1 MKKILTSRGIKRQ
14 KSKRSVSNRRFGF
27 YLTLPSIIILTLLLT
42 IPAVITVFQSFFV
55 VPADGVGIGE
65 FTGIDNYLFLF
76 TNEIFW
82 SACFR
87 SIVFALIFLI
97 GSTLIGLASAL
108 LLNERFFGRAILRG
122 LLVIPWACPWLIV
135 GIIWKWFADGNIG
148 LLNGVLLRL
157 GLISEYKD
165 FLSEPN
171 TALWMT
177 ALAATWRQSCL
188 VALLLLAG
196 LQTLP
201 KDIWDAANVDGAG
214 ILQRFWYITLPWLR
228 PALTV
233 VTVLNIIY
241 GLMQF
246 DVIFAMTQGGPGSA
260 TTLLSFLIY
269 RQFFIFTN
277 FGVGSALAVALA
289 AIALVGG
296 LIAVRTLYRKI
307 EV

>member
-1 MKKILTSRGIKRQ
+1 MKREEP
-14 KSKRSVSNRRFGF
+14 KRSVSNRRFGF
-27 YLTLPSIIILTLLLT
+27 YLAFPSILILLLLLV
-42 IPAVITVFQSFFV
+42 IPAVLTVFQSFYV

-65 FTGIDNYLFLF
+65 FTKISNYSYIFS
-76 TNEIFW
+76 NIIFW
-82 SACFR
+82 QTCLR
-87 SIVFALIFLI
+87 SIEFAVIFII
-97 GSTLIGLASAL
+97 GSTVIGLSAAL
-108 LLNERFFGRAILRG
+108 LLNEKFVGRLVLRG
-122 LLVIPWACPWLIV
+122 LLVLPWACPWLIV
-135 GIIWKWFADGNIG
+135 GIIWKWFLDGNIG
-148 LLNGVLLRL
+148 LLNGILMRL
-157 GLISEYKD
+157 HLISQNID
-165 FLSEPN
+165 FLSNPKL
-171 TALWMT
+171 ALWMT
-177 ALAATWRQSCL
+177 ALAAIWRQSCL

-201 KDIWDAANVDGAG
+201 REVWDAASVDGAG
-214 ILQRFWYITLPWLR
+214 ILQRFRHITLPWLR

-289 AIALVGG
+289 AVALLGG
-296 LIAVRTLYRKI
+296 LIAVKTLYRKI